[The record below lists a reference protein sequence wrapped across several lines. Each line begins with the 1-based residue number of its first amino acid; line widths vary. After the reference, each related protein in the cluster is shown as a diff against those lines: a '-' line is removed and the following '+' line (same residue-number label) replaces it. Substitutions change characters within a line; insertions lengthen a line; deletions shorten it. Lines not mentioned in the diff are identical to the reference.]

1 MSEESSHRYPD
12 RYSLINMTWKTPSLM
27 TLMKH
32 CKRIFI
38 PLALEVQIMLMLVK
52 IMVMTDALLLM
63 MMMTVT
69 LEEVM
74 MKFHYREIARIH
86 YVTVTQL
93 TQDPQEVP
101 LTVLTGMC

>member
-38 PLALEVQIMLMLVK
+38 LLALEVMMLMLVK
-52 IMVMTDALLLM
+52 ILVMADALLLM

-69 LEEVM
+69 LEKVM
-74 MKFHYREIARIH
+74 MKFHHKEIARIH

-101 LTVLTGMC
+101 